1 MKGIH
6 CYWLQS
12 NGKNDQQKQGKQV
25 INFDLDDEML
35 ELIMDM
41 NRAKE
46 NARKE
51 KGKMGRERNWELENK
66 RKEEGVKDYWRGKED
81 EAVIETADKEK
92 KENRVLKRK
101 RITRGKRPPRRRLKR
116 IKTIQMKLKK
126 KGWKASR
133 NALYR

>member
-6 CYWLQS
+6 YNWLQS

-51 KGKMGRERNWELENK
+51 KRKNEQRKKLGIGK
-66 RKEEGVKDYWRGKED
+66 
-81 EAVIETADKEK
+81 
-92 KENRVLKRK
+92 
-101 RITRGKRPPRRRLKR
+101 
-116 IKTIQMKLKK
+116 
-126 KGWKASR
+126 
-133 NALYR
+133 

>member
-46 NARKE
+46 NARE
-51 KGKMGRERNWELENK
+51 EK
-66 RKEEGVKDYWRGKED
+66 RKNEQRKKLGIGK
-81 EAVIETADKEK
+81 
-92 KENRVLKRK
+92 
-101 RITRGKRPPRRRLKR
+101 
-116 IKTIQMKLKK
+116 
-126 KGWKASR
+126 
-133 NALYR
+133 